1 MNMASKLGDVIR
13 DMLDKRKVRVTLEPV
28 EGDESGRAMWKYV
41 TPDGKTLFSDNREDL
56 VGIAVLYEMRQ
67 RRKMGK
73 VM

>member
-1 MNMASKLGDVIR
+1 MASKLGDVIK
-13 DMLDKRKVRVTLEPV
+13 DLIEKRKTKVVLEPV
-28 EGDESGRAMWKYV
+28 EGDTSGRAMWKYV

-67 RRKMGK
+67 RGKEKLGK